1 MGSYHCSEQHVVSNC
16 LVWIPWLAMEVTT
29 SVDYNALIAK
39 LSLGGPLHS
48 EHMTVRGGA
57 VCVII
62 KGKVQ
67 KCLLVFHYE

>member
-1 MGSYHCSEQHVVSNC
+1 
-16 LVWIPWLAMEVTT
+16 MEVTT